1 MKSIFRLT
9 ILFIINIC
17 LPTSLFSQDMFDE
30 SLATLEKFN
39 NIFVDETGSFLDD
52 PYNHNNTLRV
62 FEKMKEFNEIYKEL
76 QSKKY
81 EVLSQWD
88 NFKTRKYYDSVDKMQ
103 AIAEAF
109 EELLRPIAGYAG
121 RGIEGPVMEILLEP
135 LFESMGWKR
144 KMINVV
150 CDDAY
155 FCEYERGNFK
165 MMFVK
170 NTRSKSD
177 YSRGINNTII
187 VDFTY
192 ENAYGAGGTYYVA
205 GGVYRMI
212 QLKDS
217 DNLTYKKLLKA
228 SSKKSE

>member
-1 MKSIFRLT
+1 MRKYLQLIFLLLNLSLT
-9 ILFIINIC
+9 NSVC
-17 LPTSLFSQDMFDE
+17 AQDMFDE
-30 SLATLEKFN
+30 SLETIEKFN
-39 NIFVDETGSFLDD
+39 NLFVDEVGSFLDD
-52 PYNHNNTLRV
+52 PYNHQNSLRV
-62 FEKMKEFNEIYKEL
+62 FEKVKEFNEIYKDL

-81 EVLSQWD
+81 EVLSKWD
-88 NFKTRKYYDSVDKMQ
+88 NYKTRKYYDSIDKMQ

-121 RGIEGPVMEILLEP
+121 RGIDGPEMEILLEP
-135 LFESMGWKR
+135 LFESMGWKKR
-144 KMINVV
+144 MINVV
-150 CDDAY
+150 CDDVY
-155 FCEYERGNFK
+155 FCEYERGDFK

-192 ENAYGAGGTYYVA
+192 ENACGAGGAYYVA

-217 DNLTYKKLLKA
+217 ENIIYRKLLKA
-228 SSKKSE
+228 NSKKSE

>member
-1 MKSIFRLT
+1 MKKYLQLIFVLLNLSLT
-9 ILFIINIC
+9 NYVC
-17 LPTSLFSQDMFDE
+17 AQDMFDE
-30 SLATLEKFN
+30 SLETIEKFN
-39 NIFVDETGSFLDD
+39 NLFVDEVGSFLDD
-52 PYNHNNTLRV
+52 PYNHQNSLRV
-62 FEKMKEFNEIYKEL
+62 FEKMKEFNDIYKDL

-81 EVLSQWD
+81 EVLSKWD
-88 NFKTRKYYDSVDKMQ
+88 NYKTRKYYDSIDKMQ

-121 RGIEGPVMEILLEP
+121 RGIDGAEMEILLEP
-135 LFESMGWKR
+135 LFESMGWKKR
-144 KMINVV
+144 MINVV

-155 FCEYERGNFK
+155 FCEYERGDFK

-192 ENAYGAGGTYYVA
+192 ENAYGAGGAYYVA

-217 DNLTYKKLLKA
+217 ENIIYRKLLKA
-228 SSKKSE
+228 NSKKSE